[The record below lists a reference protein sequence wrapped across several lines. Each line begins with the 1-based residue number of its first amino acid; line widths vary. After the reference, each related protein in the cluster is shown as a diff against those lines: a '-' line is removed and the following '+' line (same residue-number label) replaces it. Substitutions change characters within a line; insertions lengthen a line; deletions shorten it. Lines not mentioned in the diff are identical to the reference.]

1 MGCGLTRRHAR
12 SRWLPIVVAGSA
24 LIVSSIDAC
33 RAQCVE
39 FSDRASQLELDTF
52 AKSPSSLLE
61 RLRNDKE
68 KLRYRLSALIATNP
82 SVLPSVQ
89 TLISA
94 SAATDRSA
102 IGAALKIA
110 EGRCTS
116 TKPDAARKI
125 RDFVQRIGDLNVQ
138 AGYSAAGEDAAGAQ
152 AHSQDKVPAQP
163 ARGGALL
170 DGEWKTKVA
179 NPFKPIPL
187 PN

>member
-1 MGCGLTRRHAR
+1 MGRGLTRRHAQP
-12 SRWLPIVVAGSA
+12 RWLAIVLTGSA
-24 LIVSSIDAC
+24 LIVSSADAC

-52 AKSPSSLLE
+52 VKSPSSLLE

-68 KLRYRLSALIATNP
+68 KLRYRLASYIATTP

-94 SAATDRSA
+94 SASTDRSS
-102 IGAALKIA
+102 IGAALRIA

-125 RDFVQRIGDLNVQ
+125 RDFVQRVGDLDVQ
-138 AGYSAAGEDAAGAQ
+138 AGYSAAGEDGSGVQTQAQ
-152 AHSQDKVPAQP
+152 TRTLPQP

-170 DGEWKTKVA
+170 DGEWKTKLA
-179 NPFKPIPL
+179 NPFKPVPL

>member
-1 MGCGLTRRHAR
+1 MGRGLTRHAQP
-12 SRWLPIVVAGSA
+12 RWLPIVLTGLALVVLSA
-24 LIVSSIDAC
+24 DAC

-52 AKSPSSLLE
+52 VKSPSSLLE
-61 RLRNDKE
+61 RMRNDKD
-68 KLRYRLSALIATNP
+68 KLRYRLASYIATNP

-94 SAATDRSA
+94 SASTDRAS
-102 IGAALKIA
+102 IGAALRIA

-138 AGYSAAGEDAAGAQ
+138 TGYSTAGEDNSGVQAQ
-152 AHSQDKVPAQP
+152 SQVKGPAQP

-170 DGEWKTKVA
+170 DGEWKTKLA
-179 NPFKPIPL
+179 NPFKPVPL